1 MGRQEHMGRNGHGQ
15 PQPQRRPQAPRSA
28 IRAYEEAES
37 DAYREDNRAVRR
49 NAQRY
54 SREPDGYRQERRRKA
69 SYDRINSNYVDS
81 DTNTRSNRYMPKNG
95 VSSTQNG
102 YDLDTPDY
110 GYDTPVAA
118 VRNDGRNVERKD
130 IAEGVQ
136 PVDLEVSGD
145 IERAKKERRQ
155 RAKDIKRGTVGDVP
169 GHRQLTKRIQKSFR
183 EAGMFGRKANGNEVL
198 SSVVIS
204 DLDRPLV
211 TKKNRWYNFRTN
223 LVMFI
228 SLSVAI
234 VCMGIIVYQYTTSMQ
249 ESNDLSNIADTYT
262 EVAAPTAKDTSQL
275 PPIVDFDGLKA
286 INNEISGWLYI
297 PGTVINYP
305 VLTSTDQTKYL
316 RKDYKG
322 NHSTNGSIF
331 TDYENDNDLNT
342 DQHIVLYGHHLP
354 WTAMFTEVQKYVEP
368 DFFNSHKLAYF
379 ETPETTYVL
388 APVGSYNVKPDE
400 YETRQ
405 VKFGSADDFQ
415 KYLDKRLSRCD
426 KVKDE
431 DTAKNRRTMDKL
443 FTMITCDNHGKAR
456 AVVEWTVTASYPT
469 KYVKNVIENSD

>member
-1 MGRQEHMGRNGHGQ
+1 MGRRNEHMPHNGRNSNM
-15 PQPQRRPQAPRSA
+15 PQRRPQAPRSA
-28 IRAYEEAES
+28 IRAYEAADA
-37 DAYREDNRAVRR
+37 DAYGNRTN
-49 NAQRY
+49 NARY
-54 SREPDGYRQERRRKA
+54 EYNNGRQPENGYNGYRSAPQEGYNVRDNPYINDAAHGGKSGYERSVDQSRPRRMAQA
-69 SYDRINSNYVDS
+69 SSDNLTSETMILPVDS
-81 DTNTRSNRYMPKNG
+81 EI
-95 VSSTQNG
+95 SS
-102 YDLDTPDY
+102 
-110 GYDTPVAA
+110 
-118 VRNDGRNVERKD
+118 D
-130 IAEGVQ
+130 IT
-136 PVDLEVSGD
+136 
-145 IERAKKERRQ
+145 RAKKERRR
-155 RAKDIKRGTVGDVP
+155 RAKAIKRGNADEVP
-169 GHRQLTKRIQKSFR
+169 NRRQLMKRIQKSFR
-183 EAGMFGRKANGNEVL
+183 EAGMFGKKASGDEVL

-204 DLDRPLV
+204 DFDRKLV
-211 TKKNRWYNFRTN
+211 KRKNRWYNFRTN
-223 LVMFI
+223 LVMLI
-228 SLSVAI
+228 SLSIAVA
-234 VCMGIIVYQYTTSMQ
+234 CMGIIVYQYTTSMQ
-249 ESNDLSNIADTYT
+249 ESNDLSDVADTYT

-305 VLTSTDQTKYL
+305 VLTSQDQTKYL

-331 TDYENDNDLNT
+331 TDYENSNDLNS

-388 APVGSYNVKPDE
+388 APIGSYNVNPDE
-400 YETRQ
+400 YATRQ

-415 KYLDKRLSRCD
+415 SYLDKRLQRCD

-431 DTAKNRRTMDKL
+431 DAAKNRRTMDKL

-469 KYVKNVIENSD
+469 QYVKNVIENSD

>member
-1 MGRQEHMGRNGHGQ
+1 MGRNNHMSRGGTNGIQ
-15 PQPQRRPQAPRSA
+15 PRPKAPRSA
-28 IRAYEEAES
+28 IREYEEAES
-37 DAYREDNRAVRR
+37 AYLYDERGDGRNVNRRNGKHVDNFARTYSETPYDRMNGDYREGM
-49 NAQRY
+49 
-54 SREPDGYRQERRRKA
+54 P
-69 SYDRINSNYVDS
+69 
-81 DTNTRSNRYMPKNG
+81 SNRYMPSEA
-95 VSSTQNG
+95 VSRPQKRNIG
-102 YDLDTPDY
+102 E
-110 GYDTPVAA
+110 TPVVENQFGKRHAG
-118 VRNDGRNVERKD
+118 RNDIVEG
-130 IAEGVQ
+130 IQ
-136 PVDLEVSGD
+136 PVDLEISD
-145 IERAKKERRQ
+145 EINRAKKERRK
-155 RAKDIKRGTVGDVP
+155 RARSIKHGYGEEIPNRRGIS
-169 GHRQLTKRIQKSFR
+169 KRIQKSFR

-198 SSVVIS
+198 SSVVVS
-204 DLDRPLV
+204 DFDRKLV
-211 TKKNRWYNFRTN
+211 TRKNRWYNFRTN
-223 LVMFI
+223 LVMLV
-228 SLSVAI
+228 SLSIAV

-249 ESNDLSNIADTYT
+249 ESNDLTDVAETYT
-262 EVAAPTAKDTSQL
+262 EIAAPTAKDTSQL

-331 TDYENDNDLNT
+331 TDYENSSDLNT

-354 WTAMFTEVQKYVEP
+354 WTAMFTEVQKYVEA

-388 APVGSYNVKPDE
+388 EPVGSYNVNPDE

-415 KYLDKRLSRCD
+415 TYLDKRLKRCD
-426 KVKDE
+426 KVKD
-431 DTAKNRRTMDKL
+431 DNAANNRRTMDKL

-469 KYVKNVIENSD
+469 KYVKNVIENAD